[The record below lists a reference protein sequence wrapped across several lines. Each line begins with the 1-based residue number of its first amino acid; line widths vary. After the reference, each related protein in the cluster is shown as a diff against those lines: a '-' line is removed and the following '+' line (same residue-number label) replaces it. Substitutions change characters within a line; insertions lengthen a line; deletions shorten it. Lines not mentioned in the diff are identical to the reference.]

1 MQQTLKAKIPK
12 INDIR
17 SFNEFV
23 EKNNN
28 SNKFICHLQN
38 DDRKTLKKYNKLFK
52 TNLDTCILIGPE
64 GDFSIKEINFSMEN
78 SFKPIS
84 IGTSRLRTET
94 AGIVACQIL
103 NFMYSDD

>member
-1 MQQTLKAKIPK
+1 MIFLNKNVYLKP
-12 INDIR
+12 
-17 SFNEFV
+17 
-23 EKNNN
+23 
-28 SNKFICHLQN
+28 
-38 DDRKTLKKYNKLFK
+38 
-52 TNLDTCILIGPE
+52 
-64 GDFSIKEINFSMEN
+64 FSIKEINFSMEN